1 MANFPGGS
9 VYAMV
14 QSICSGVLLVTERTF
29 KRLDAGELR
38 QLSFE
43 LDKQLRTVRAEQ
55 PALDDTA
62 AIQDRQRRIQR
73 LNSALNMLRA
83 HQMKRKPLK

>member
-1 MANFPGGS
+1 MGNFPGGS

-14 QSICSGVLLVTERTF
+14 QSISSSVLLVTERTF
-29 KRLDAGELR
+29 KRLDSGELQ
-38 QLSFE
+38 QLALE
-43 LDKQLRTVRAEQ
+43 LDKQLRSVRGEQ
-55 PALDDTA
+55 VPIDDTA

-83 HQMKRKPLK
+83 HQMKRKPKR